1 MIEVSKLIRQY
12 IDFFEQLNSN
22 QHMEASEYL
31 IDLKACENEI
41 EEYLEQLKN
50 GITLLDKKK
59 NKISSS
65 KDQDYTTG
73 FVDVLLA
80 LDGLVDSF
88 SEFKQSSIKLNKQFM
103 YHSGEITQ
111 EEYLDDGHLNV
122 EVVDEENG
130 DAGNILS
137 LIHI

>member
-22 QHMEASEYL
+22 QHIDNSEYL

-41 EEYLEQLKN
+41 EDYLEQLKN
-50 GITLLDKKK
+50 GVTLLDKKK

-80 LDGLVDSF
+80 LDGLADSF

-103 YHSGEITQ
+103 YHSGEITKKG
-111 EEYLDDGHLNV
+111 YLDDGILNIEIV
-122 EVVDEENG
+122 EDEED
-130 DAGNILS
+130 DAGNI
-137 LIHI
+137 

>member
-1 MIEVSKLIRQY
+1 MIEVSKLIKQY

-130 DAGNILS
+130 DAGNI
-137 LIHI
+137 

>member
-22 QHMEASEYL
+22 QHIDNSEYL

-41 EEYLEQLKN
+41 EDYLEQLKN

-80 LDGLVDSF
+80 LDGLADSF

-103 YHSGEITQ
+103 YHSGEITKKG
-111 EEYLDDGHLNV
+111 YLDDGILNIEIV
-122 EVVDEENG
+122 GDEED
-130 DAGNILS
+130 DAGNI
-137 LIHI
+137 

>member
-22 QHMEASEYL
+22 QHIDNSEYL

-41 EEYLEQLKN
+41 EDYLEQLKN
-50 GITLLDKKK
+50 GVTLLDKKK
-59 NKISSS
+59 NNISSS

-80 LDGLVDSF
+80 LDGLADSF

-103 YHSGEITQ
+103 YHSDEITKK
-111 EEYLDDGHLNV
+111 EYLDDGILNV
-122 EVVDEENG
+122 EIVDDEENESG
-130 DAGNILS
+130 EI
-137 LIHI
+137 

>member
-88 SEFKQSSIKLNKQFM
+88 SEFKQSSIKLNKHFM

-130 DAGNILS
+130 DAGNI
-137 LIHI
+137 

>member
-130 DAGNILS
+130 DAGNI
-137 LIHI
+137 

>member
-31 IDLKACENEI
+31 IDLKTCENEI

-130 DAGNILS
+130 DAGNI
-137 LIHI
+137 

>member
-1 MIEVSKLIRQY
+1 
-12 IDFFEQLNSN
+12 
-22 QHMEASEYL
+22 MEASEYL

-130 DAGNILS
+130 DAGNI
-137 LIHI
+137 

>member
-22 QHMEASEYL
+22 QHIDNSEYL

-41 EEYLEQLKN
+41 EDYLEQLKN

-80 LDGLVDSF
+80 LDGLADSF

-103 YHSGEITQ
+103 YHSGEITKKG
-111 EEYLDDGHLNV
+111 YLDDGILNIEIV
-122 EVVDEENG
+122 EDEED
-130 DAGNILS
+130 DAGNI
-137 LIHI
+137 

>member
-31 IDLKACENEI
+31 IDLKAFENEI

-130 DAGNILS
+130 DAGNI
-137 LIHI
+137 

>member
-12 IDFFEQLNSN
+12 IDFFEQLNRN
-22 QHMEASEYL
+22 QHMDTSEYL

-41 EEYLEQLKN
+41 EDYLEQLKN

-80 LDGLVDSF
+80 LDGLADSF

-122 EVVDEENG
+122 EIVDGEENESG
-130 DAGNILS
+130 EI
-137 LIHI
+137 

>member
-1 MIEVSKLIRQY
+1 MIEISKLIRQY

-22 QHMEASEYL
+22 QHMDTSENL
-31 IDLKACENEI
+31 IDLKVCENEI
-41 EEYLEQLKN
+41 EDYLVQLKN

-65 KDQDYTTG
+65 KNQDYTTG

-80 LDGLVDSF
+80 LDGLADSF

-103 YHSGEITQ
+103 YHSGEITKK
-111 EEYLDDGHLNV
+111 EYLDDGILNV
-122 EVVDEENG
+122 EIVDDEEDESG
-130 DAGNILS
+130 EI
-137 LIHI
+137 

>member
-22 QHMEASEYL
+22 QHIDNSEYL

-41 EEYLEQLKN
+41 EDYLEQLKN

-59 NKISSS
+59 DKISSS

-80 LDGLVDSF
+80 LDGLADSF

-103 YHSGEITQ
+103 YHSGEITKK
-111 EEYLDDGHLNV
+111 EYLDDGILNV
-122 EVVDEENG
+122 EIVDDEENESG
-130 DAGNILS
+130 EI
-137 LIHI
+137 

>member
-12 IDFFEQLNSN
+12 IDFFEQLKLNSN

-130 DAGNILS
+130 DAGNI
-137 LIHI
+137 